1 MDSEPGKIH
10 QIHLND
16 IVWSGMMPAASDLH
30 HNVSNCRLGVAWA
43 QMQDLAK
50 WIVPTLQ
57 YKGCWTWQIFP
68 GLVMF
73 SLLASAC
80 RAWLSDPLC
89 ENRKPH
95 CPLSII
101 TRPYIILGHIGYNSY
116 ILRPYLTFSESPRFP
131 DVNAEVSTQ
140 SFFNELRP
148 IAQRCLIELAD
159 AVIFRQNIPS
169 TSRYCRR
176 VDWARWRRRHWA
188 QIGPNKYGCL
198 TFMNVPT
205 FSLVAAFSCNMTLS
219 S

>member
-1 MDSEPGKIH
+1 MSTANWHQEESGIIMDSEPGKIH

-131 DVNAEVSTQ
+131 DEYGAPRENS
-140 SFFNELRP
+140 LG
-148 IAQRCLIELAD
+148 
-159 AVIFRQNIPS
+159 IF
-169 TSRYCRR
+169 
-176 VDWARWRRRHWA
+176 W
-188 QIGPNKYGCL
+188 K
-198 TFMNVPT
+198 
-205 FSLVAAFSCNMTLS
+205 LS
-219 S
+219 SKITFCLRTA

>member
-131 DVNAEVSTQ
+131 DATMPEVGAWSHGQ
-140 SFFNELRP
+140 SFLLYYNCM
-148 IAQRCLIELAD
+148 CLANGGHRGD
-159 AVIFRQNIPS
+159 F
-169 TSRYCRR
+169 
-176 VDWARWRRRHWA
+176 W
-188 QIGPNKYGCL
+188 
-198 TFMNVPT
+198 
-205 FSLVAAFSCNMTLS
+205 
-219 S
+219 